1 MHQAVVADHA
11 LTEAPGAERLA
22 AGRSA
27 SRLGAEHVVFG
38 IVLAILVVLVVPPIL
53 MLVRSSLVVGERV
66 GREGVLSLGAYA
78 TILSSP
84 SLPSLIGGTL
94 TFAIGSTLAGLV
106 LGGSLAWCTERTNA
120 PFKQLVYA
128 ATFVSF
134 AVPGILRTI
143 GWILILGPRT
153 GAVNQLFRAIFRTDA
168 VLLDVFSMP
177 AMILV
182 EGIVWIPVVFL
193 MMSASFRSMDPA
205 LEEAAFVS
213 GAGIWPTLRRI
224 TAQLALP
231 AVLSVVV
238 LTFIR
243 SVQAFEVPLLL
254 GVPAKIYVLTT
265 EVYLNVQGQ
274 PVPDYSY
281 SSAYGVLLLAFLTV
295 CIYLYSRA
303 TRHAARYATI
313 TGKGFRPRLTDLGR
327 GRYVAGAFILAAVSL
342 QFLPVAYIVF
352 ASFLPSFGSRGSL
365 WEQLTLNNYAIVF
378 RNSAILLSVQ
388 NSLAIGVISA
398 TTVVLITALAAW
410 VMVRTRI
417 RSRAVLDQVASLPL
431 VIPGVVLGVAILTLY
446 LRSPLPIYGSIWI
459 LVVAYATSYLPYAI
473 RYAHPALLQIHPE
486 LEESAQLGGANWGH
500 VFGRIVI
507 PLLLPAMFAGWIF
520 VFLISLRELAVAALI
535 STPKS
540 PVIATMML
548 ELWQNG
554 NVNQVSAFGALVALL
569 SIVLAVV
576 TYRFSRR
583 WGLRA

>member
-1 MHQAVVADHA
+1 MHDAVAADRTLA
-11 LTEAPGAERLA
+11 EAPATRPVAGQGA
-22 AGRSA
+22 
-27 SRLGAEHVVFG
+27 LGLRAEQVLFG
-38 IVLAILVVLVVPPIL
+38 IVLAILLLLVVPPIL
-53 MLVRSSLVVGERV
+53 MLVRTSLVVGERV
-66 GREGVLSLGAYA
+66 GREGVVSLGAYA
-78 TILSSP
+78 SILSSP
-84 SLPSLIGGTL
+84 ALPSLIGGTL
-94 TFAIGSTLAGLV
+94 TFALGSTLAGLL
-106 LGGSLAWCTERTNA
+106 LGGGLAWCTERTNA

-134 AVPGILRTI
+134 AVPGILRAI
-143 GWILILGPRT
+143 GWIFILGPRT
-153 GAVNQLFRAIFRTDA
+153 GALNELFRAVFRTDA
-168 VLLDVFSMP
+168 TLFDVFSMP

-182 EGIVWIPVVFL
+182 EGIVWIPIVFL

-213 GAGIWPTLRRI
+213 GAGLWPTLRRV
-224 TAQLALP
+224 TAHLALP
-231 AVLSVVV
+231 AVLSVIV

-254 GVPAKIYVLTT
+254 GVPSKIYVLTT

-281 SSAYGVLLLAFLTV
+281 SSAYGVLLLAFLTL

-313 TGKGFRPRLTDLGR
+313 TGKGFRPRVADLGR
-327 GRYVAGAFILAAVSL
+327 GRYLAGAFILAVVTL

-352 ASFLPSFGSRGSL
+352 ASFLPSLGLKGPI
-365 WEQLTLNNYAIVF
+365 WQQLTLNNYAAVF
-378 RNSAILLSVQ
+378 RNPAIWLSVQ
-388 NSLAIGVISA
+388 NSLTIGVVSA
-398 TTVVLITALAAW
+398 TVVVAITALAAW
-410 VMVRTRI
+410 VIV
-417 RSRAVLDQVASLPL
+417 RSRIPARAALDQIASLPL

-446 LRSPLPIYGSIWI
+446 LRSPVPIYGTIWI
-459 LVVAYATSYLPYAI
+459 LVVAYATSYLPYGL

-486 LEESAQLGGANWGH
+486 LEESGQLSGASWGQ

-507 PLLLPAMFAGWIF
+507 PLLLPALFAGWIF
-520 VFLISLRELAVAALI
+520 VFLISLRELSVAALI

-540 PVIATMML
+540 PVIATMIW

-554 NVNQVSAFGALVALL
+554 NVNQVSAFGALVAML
-569 SIVLAVV
+569 SIAFAVAA
-576 TYRFSRR
+576 YRFSRR